1 MTQTGT
7 ASIGIPAT
15 PLPPSPLRC
24 QRDPGQYLT
33 VLERPQGCELNL
45 TLTPRAGEGVGSLAG
60 RLAASLQSRRAAVV
74 QQLVFGPVAAR
85 DELLK
90 AMRQAFGTV
99 DWPVTWVEGA
109 GCDGRGIAGIQVFA
123 VAGTPVTSLVREGRP
138 VGRVYDDGGAKH
150 CVLGDLGPLSP
161 AAAATEQAGE
171 TLLHLEAAL
180 ALAGMGMKDVAR
192 TWLFLDDILSW
203 YGPFNRVRNEFFSR
217 NELRPASFPASTGVG
232 GRNPRGAALTAGAWA
247 IQPHQPGF
255 RVQTVPSPA
264 QCPAPAYGS
273 AFSRAIEI
281 VAPDCRRLLVSGT
294 ASIAPGGQTAHV
306 GDPRR
311 QIELTMEVVEAIL
324 RAREMTLADTTRA
337 TVYFKSA
344 ADLPLFAAWCARHS
358 CDTLPAVHACCDI
371 CRDDL
376 LFEIE
381 LDALK
386 VTG

>member
-1 MTQTGT
+1 
-7 ASIGIPAT
+7 
-15 PLPPSPLRC
+15 
-24 QRDPGQYLT
+24 
-33 VLERPQGCELNL
+33 
-45 TLTPRAGEGVGSLAG
+45 
-60 RLAASLQSRRAAVV
+60 
-74 QQLVFGPVAAR
+74 
-85 DELLK
+85 
-90 AMRQAFGTV
+90 
-99 DWPVTWVEGA
+99 
-109 GCDGRGIAGIQVFA
+109 
-123 VAGTPVTSLVREGRP
+123 
-138 VGRVYDDGGAKH
+138 
-150 CVLGDLGPLSP
+150 
-161 AAAATEQAGE
+161 
-171 TLLHLEAAL
+171 
-180 ALAGMGMKDVAR
+180 
-192 TWLFLDDILSW
+192 
-203 YGPFNRVRNEFFSR
+203 
-217 NELRPASFPASTGVG
+217 
-232 GRNPRGAALTAGAWA
+232 
-247 IQPHQPGF
+247 
-255 RVQTVPSPA
+255 
-264 QCPAPAYGS
+264 
-273 AFSRAIEI
+273 